1 VAGLSAVI
9 VSTLFDRVPGCQ
21 LPRDQCFPGWRRLPA
36 RDRAPQAGSARR
48 STRIAGNARARRC
61 SSNCRCGRAQ
71 LDSGAVAASLS
82 IGMGRKEGVCGSR
95 RTALLGAQSDDY
107 RQHGDPAQ
115 PRVVALSHGGTRS
128 GPGESLRRACC
139 QANAALRGVA
149 VRDNRL
155 VQPEPPFPCPCCG
168 EWTLPDPSPSFEIC
182 SECGWQDDTTD
193 PDERSGANG
202 GQTMGEHRREMR
214 EGRWP
219 PPRTRSELRRSD
231 QESRGGTVGATWSC
245 RSCSFEAHARA
256 VLASNDCSLRA
267 LRSRR
272 GHRPSP
278 RMPGFPAAQPY
289 ATGCTTRGRS
299 ARSRPRR
306 AIDRQP

>member
-1 VAGLSAVI
+1 MAGLSAVI

-231 QESRGGTVGATWSC
+231 QESRGGTVGGDL
-245 RSCSFEAHARA
+245 E
-256 VLASNDCSLRA
+256 L
-267 LRSRR
+267 
-272 GHRPSP
+272 P
-278 RMPGFPAAQPY
+278 
-289 ATGCTTRGRS
+289 
-299 ARSRPRR
+299 
-306 AIDRQP
+306 